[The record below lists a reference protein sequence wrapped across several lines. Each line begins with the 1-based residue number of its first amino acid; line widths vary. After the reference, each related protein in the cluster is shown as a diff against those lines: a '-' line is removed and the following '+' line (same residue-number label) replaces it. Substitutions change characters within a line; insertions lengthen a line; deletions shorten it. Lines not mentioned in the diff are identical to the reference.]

1 MTEFIRRFLAFWSEF
16 LIGDDWALAA
26 GVVVV
31 LALARFASTNDGA
44 LGEFAWMIAPIGVV
58 LVLVVSLAR
67 AAWSPKHSD

>member
-1 MTEFIRRFLAFWSEF
+1 VTDFVGRFLAFWAEF

-26 GVVVV
+26 GVVVA
-31 LALARFASTNDGA
+31 LALARVASMNEGA

-67 AAWSPKHSD
+67 AAWSSEHSD

>member
-1 MTEFIRRFLAFWSEF
+1 MTDFVGRFLAFWAEF

-31 LALARFASTNDGA
+31 SALARIASTNEGA

-58 LVLVVSLAR
+58 LVLIVSLAR
-67 AAWSPKHSD
+67 AAWSSEHSD